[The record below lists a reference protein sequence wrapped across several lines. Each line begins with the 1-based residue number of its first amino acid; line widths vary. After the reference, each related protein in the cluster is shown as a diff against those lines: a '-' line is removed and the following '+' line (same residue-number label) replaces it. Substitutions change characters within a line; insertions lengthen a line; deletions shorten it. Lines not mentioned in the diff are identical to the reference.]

1 MRPKFIVYCLAAI
14 CLAFAAKGLLL
25 TENIQ
30 NTLKENARQSES
42 SIMEIGMC
50 FDWYGVIIVNSV
62 VKTSHGVITPA
73 EMVETLEEE
82 RVYKDE
88 YLEGYKK
95 DITPKEV
102 EYAEFVFEQE
112 KKINLYVNQ
121 LIEWGNTNNIE
132 MIKASVPK
140 MYEMTD
146 PTIDAI
152 NNIMDTKMYYNEEQ
166 AELLNIK
173 IKKYSD
179 FMILAI
185 VLSIVMSICAGFS
198 RRCE

>member
-1 MRPKFIVYCLAAI
+1 MRPKFIVYCLSAI
-14 CLAFAAKGLLL
+14 CLAFGFKGLFL

-50 FDWYGVIIVNSV
+50 FDWYGVIIVDSV

-102 EYAEFVFEQE
+102 EYADFVFEQE

-121 LIEWGNTNNIE
+121 LIEWGNTNNVE
-132 MIKASVPK
+132 LIKASVPT

-146 PTIDAI
+146 PTIEAI

-166 AELLNIK
+166 AAILNEK
-173 IKKYSD
+173 ITDYKN
-179 FMILAI
+179 FMILTV
-185 VLSIVMSICAGFS
+185 VLCIVMSVCASFS
-198 RRCE
+198 RRCA

>member
-14 CLAFAAKGLLL
+14 CLAFAAKGLIL

-102 EYAEFVFEQE
+102 EYAEFVFDQE

-166 AELLNIK
+166 SDLLNIK

-185 VLSIVMSICAGFS
+185 VLSVVMSICAGFS
-198 RRCE
+198 RRCG

>member
-112 KKINLYVNQ
+112 KEISAYVNE
-121 LIEWGNTNNIE
+121 LIEWGNSRDVG
-132 MIKASVPK
+132 MIKSSVPR
-140 MYEMTD
+140 MYDMTD

>member
-14 CLAFAAKGLLL
+14 CLAFAWKGLIL
-25 TENIQ
+25 TEDIES
-30 NTLKENARQSES
+30 TLEENARQSES

-62 VKTSHGVITPA
+62 VKTSHGSITPT
-73 EMVETLEEE
+73 EMVDILEEE
-82 RVYKDE
+82 RGYKDE

-95 DITPKEV
+95 DITPDEV
-102 EYAEFVFEQE
+102 EYADFVFKQE
-112 KKINLYVNQ
+112 VIINAYVDE
-121 LIEWGNTNNIE
+121 LIAWANKGDVE
-132 MIKASVPK
+132 MIKASIPR

-166 AELLNIK
+166 AEILNAK
-173 IKKYSD
+173 ILEYRD
-179 FMILAI
+179 FMILTI
-185 VLSIVMSICAGFS
+185 VLCVVMSVCAGFS
-198 RRCE
+198 RRCA

>member
-14 CLAFAAKGLLL
+14 CLAFGFKGLSL
-25 TENIQ
+25 TEDIQ

-73 EMVETLEEE
+73 EMVEILQEE

-112 KKINLYVNQ
+112 KKINIYVDQ

-132 MIKASVPK
+132 MIKSSVPK

-146 PTIDAI
+146 PTIDSI

-166 AELLNIK
+166 SDLLNIK
-173 IKKYSD
+173 IKEYSD

-185 VLSIVMSICAGFS
+185 VLSVVMSICAGFS

>member
-112 KKINLYVNQ
+112 KKINIYVNQ

-132 MIKASVPK
+132 MIKSSVPK

>member
-1 MRPKFIVYCLAAI
+1 MRPKYIVYCLSAI
-14 CLAFAAKGLLL
+14 CLLFGLKGFEL
-25 TENIQ
+25 NKDIQ

-62 VKTSHGVITPA
+62 VKTSHGSITPA
-73 EMVETLEEE
+73 EMVDILQEE

-95 DITPKEV
+95 DITPNEV
-102 EYAEFVFEQE
+102 EYANFVFAQE
-112 KKINLYVNQ
+112 KIINVYVDE
-121 LIEWGNTNNIE
+121 LIDWASKGDIE
-132 MIKASVPK
+132 MIKSSIPR
-140 MYEMTD
+140 MYDMTD

-166 AELLNIK
+166 AKVLNEK
-173 IKKYSD
+173 IERFSD
-179 FMILAI
+179 FICTLLA
-185 VLSIVMSICAGFS
+185 LCFVMSIGASFS
-198 RRCE
+198 RKCN